1 MCNFDVV
8 EELKEEQII
17 MDHKKKIN
25 IFHTPEY
32 FLATAKL
39 NIHLV

>member
-17 MDHKKKIN
+17 MDHKKIN
-25 IFHTPEY
+25 STFFI
-32 FLATAKL
+32 LQ
-39 NIHLV
+39 NIS